1 MPYDEAHKQ
10 ATLRYQAKSIK
21 QIPLRLNRST
31 DSDIIGWLDKQDSVN
46 GYLKELI
53 REDMRKC
60 GEKVN
65 EG

>member
-1 MPYDEAHKQ
+1 MVSN
-10 ATLRYQAKSIK
+10 L
-21 QIPLRLNRST
+21 IPLRLNRNT
-31 DSDIIGWLDKQDSVN
+31 DADIIEWLDGQDSVN

-53 REDMRKC
+53 RKDMRKC